1 MEKTALR
8 PCRFCE
14 GTLPEGS
21 TRARR
26 FCTDRC
32 RKAAWH
38 QRQRGAVKVCTGC
51 SRQKPARAFPKDGT
65 KKDGRAPRC
74 RVCKAAGEQ
83 RRYTPGGRP
92 ATMPSRQKYGPG
104 DRFAELVIVERLG
117 ERNRSTWVRCGCD
130 CGNVRDLKL
139 SNLTSGVTTNCA
151 DRSKHPD
158 PRSKGETVSYSGAHN
173 RVKLQRGSA
182 SLHPC
187 RFCGG
192 QAEQWAYSH
201 AGVSEQRD
209 SHGKEKGKPYSPH
222 VACYYPTCRGCH
234 RRFDQARARLPEG
247 TTSLAHHALWLA
259 TTAEEVTA

>member
-1 MEKTALR
+1 MEKTARR

-38 QRQRGAVKVCTGC
+38 QRQRGAVKVCTTCLRQRPQGSFAKD
-51 SRQKPARAFPKDGT
+51 SRNADGL
-65 KKDGRAPRC
+65 ANRC
-74 RVCKAAGEQ
+74 RNCKALAQAAWLSRRPKPEAARTVGCMAGA
-83 RRYTPGGRP
+83 RYG
-92 ATMPSRQKYGPG
+92 S
-104 DRFAELVIVERLG
+104 LVVVERLAG
-117 ERNRSTWVRCGCD
+117 SKGRVLVRCD
-130 CGNVRDLKL
+130 CGNEKVVYGR
-139 SNLTSGVTTNCA
+139 NLASGLTLNCA

-158 PRSKGETVSYSGAHN
+158 PRSKGEAVSYSGAHN
-173 RVKLQRGSA
+173 RVRLQRGSA
-182 SLHPC
+182 SLRRC

-201 AGVSEQRD
+201 AGLSEQRD

-247 TTSLAHHALWLA
+247 ATSLAHHALWLA
-259 TTAEEVTA
+259 TTTEEVSA